1 MPKRKSPEVAEGKDA
16 SKVTKQEPIRRSER
30 LSSKTAPSKP
40 EMKPKKAISKP
51 VEDKGLKSKKGGA
64 KGKKDEGP
72 TQNGG
77 NKTDEICV
85 SRSSVCVSSRRSAGP
100 SSMSVRGQ
108 SETVRVK
115 GN

>member
-1 MPKRKSPEVAEGKDA
+1 MPKRKSPEVAEGKEA

-40 EMKPKKAISKP
+40 EVKPKKAVSKKP

-72 TQNGG
+72 TQNGRT
-77 NKTDEICV
+77 KTDEET
-85 SRSSVCVSSRRSAGP
+85 
-100 SSMSVRGQ
+100 
-108 SETVRVK
+108 ETVETAPEEK
-115 GN
+115 A

>member
-1 MPKRKSPEVAEGKDA
+1 MPKRKSPEVAEGKEA
-16 SKVTKQEPIRRSER
+16 SKVTKQE
-30 LSSKTAPSKP
+30 KTAPSKP
-40 EMKPKKAISKP
+40 EVKPKKAVSKKP

-72 TQNGG
+72 TQNGRT
-77 NKTDEICV
+77 KTDEICV